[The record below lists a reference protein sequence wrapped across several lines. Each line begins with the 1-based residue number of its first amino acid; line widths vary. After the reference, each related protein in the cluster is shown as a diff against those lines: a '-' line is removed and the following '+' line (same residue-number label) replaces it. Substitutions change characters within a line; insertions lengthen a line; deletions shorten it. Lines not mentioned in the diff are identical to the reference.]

1 MQYGGLGREEGRAS
15 VCVAGRC
22 DGDGGVEEEGPVS
35 WYKGRQQGRG
45 RWLEHGLGL
54 VQQRPEC
61 QVSLVVSRKGEATAL
76 P

>member
-1 MQYGGLGREEGRAS
+1 MEGWAGRKGGP
-15 VCVAGRC
+15 VCVWRGGG
-22 DGDGGVEEEGPVS
+22 DGDGGVEEEGLVS